1 MKYILFFLSILQ
13 LFFNSCTS
21 YHKVQIRKKEYT
33 YSTALPKGEKHE
45 HIFNE
50 EFDLHTFNYHDGAS
64 VFIVEGDPD
73 AIFTGREPVREM
85 MDSIKN
91 YKQEMAENEFN
102 RVFFNDQKNVP
113 SSKDVSG
120 IKENCH
126 WRCIMT
132 NDFIMG
138 YYGVKEPNVYNK
150 TLLSLKK
157 DKNISKK
164 KYLRYEFLDEFYVSD
179 ISNDFHMID
188 SINSENSI
196 DEILKIFTPKS
207 NGKYHVIRY
216 IARDYDFVDEI
227 TEDSINILFIANVDT
242 MGYITDSYLYNI
254 NNSFFPLSKY
264 ILYSHK
270 KIKFQDKMNIR
281 DFDFHTTKRNSPYSE
296 YMLRQGFIYYK
307 KK

>member
-1 MKYILFFLSILQ
+1 
-13 LFFNSCTS
+13 
-21 YHKVQIRKKEYT
+21 
-33 YSTALPKGEKHE
+33 
-45 HIFNE
+45 
-50 EFDLHTFNYHDGAS
+50 
-64 VFIVEGDPD
+64 
-73 AIFTGREPVREM
+73 
-85 MDSIKN
+85 
-91 YKQEMAENEFN
+91 
-102 RVFFNDQKNVP
+102 
-113 SSKDVSG
+113 
-120 IKENCH
+120 
-126 WRCIMT
+126 MT